1 MANTA
6 LVQSVSPARVQT
18 FGPGGQAY
26 AANLVGGFMLEASKK
41 IYEFFGISMNSD
53 NVYSKVLTNL
63 QEAGKIGNSMAF
75 TARQYGIRL
84 VKIDGTEITSAEMAA
99 LIQFIAS
106 SRLEFYV
113 GSNKTKVL
121 ELMLSH
127 FMNSVTGQ
135 ESAGNSVVLPINQAA
150 WITLSG
156 SMIQGLEPNT
166 EISGTLFMNWPTG
179 TAAALGYNADPATPK
194 FMFQFVMAGEKQTK

>member
-1 MANTA
+1 MTA
-6 LVQSVSPARVQT
+6 QVIATNPQTVQT

-26 AANLVGGFMLEASKK
+26 AANLVGGFMLEAGKK

-53 NVYSKVLTNL
+53 NIYSKVLTNL

-75 TARQYGIRL
+75 TAKQYGIRL
-84 VKIDGTEITSAEMAA
+84 FKIDGTEITSAEMAA

-150 WITLSG
+150 WVTLTG
-156 SMIQGLEPNT
+156 TMIQGLAPNT
-166 EISGTLFMNWPTG
+166 EISGSVFMNWPTG
-179 TAAALGYNADPATPK
+179 TAAALGFNDTVPRFA
-194 FMFQFVMAGEKQTK
+194 FQFVMAGEKQTK